1 MEETSIL
8 GENSITQ
15 NNIQKEKELSEFEL
29 IKKLINN
36 WDRKSVL
43 VIDPDLLK
51 KIEKISYKYLI
62 DKNEIISEIQNI
74 LKTLPLE
81 ILIKRAIKYAI
92 QSDRVKE
99 IKHAFRDN
107 NNATISDFVKK
118 SIYDHVEKSI
128 KSKKKP
134 KVFSKCYPRI
144 NQNNQYNFINSED
157 TKAITKLLSPARSW
171 RY

>member
-36 WDRKSVL
+36 WDRKKCLGHRSRFTQE
-43 VIDPDLLK
+43 DR
-51 KIEKISYKYLI
+51 EISYKYLI

-128 KSKKKP
+128 KSKKKNQ
-134 KVFSKCYPRI
+134 KCSANVIHVLIKII
-144 NQNNQYNFINSED
+144 NI
-157 TKAITKLLSPARSW
+157 IL
-171 RY
+171 